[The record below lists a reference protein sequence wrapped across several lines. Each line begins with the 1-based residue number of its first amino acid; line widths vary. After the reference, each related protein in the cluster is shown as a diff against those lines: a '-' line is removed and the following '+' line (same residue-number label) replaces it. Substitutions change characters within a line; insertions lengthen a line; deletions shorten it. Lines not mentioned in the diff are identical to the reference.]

1 MEHLREDALSPEEDD
16 FQFQNGS
23 HESKEEKEK
32 QEVELEKVL
41 LKEAPTKED
50 LIIVKNS
57 NSSTY

>member
-16 FQFQNGS
+16 FRFQNGS

-57 NSSTY
+57 TSSTY

>member
-1 MEHLREDALSPEEDD
+1 MEHLEKDSLSSEEDD
-16 FQFQNGS
+16 FRFQNGS

-50 LIIVKNS
+50 LIIVK
-57 NSSTY
+57 SSTSSPY

>member
-1 MEHLREDALSPEEDD
+1 MEHLEKDSLSPEEDD
-16 FQFQNGS
+16 FRFQNGS